1 MTDKKKPAP
10 VTHGELYAICSS
22 IYLLIAAALLGVI
35 RDDQNVL
42 RVAGY
47 FILFGVAVASS
58 ITFTILGIR
67 ERRRR
72 TRGESDPAERDSAA
86 ERPLLP

>member
-1 MTDKKKPAP
+1 MADEQKPAP
-10 VTHGELYAICSS
+10 VTRGQFYAIFSS
-22 IYLLIAAALLGVI
+22 IYLLIAAALMGVI

-47 FILFGVAVASS
+47 LILFGVAVISS

-72 TRGESDPAERDSAA
+72 PREKSDPTERDSAD
-86 ERPLLP
+86 ERPPG